1 MDNLPT
7 IESIKAEYPNPITAD
22 ANEGLIRVWL
32 EELPA
37 DKKNVIPWDNYFHS
51 HINTYVGEDVIET
64 DEFYPQCNYCIG
76 GALQMAFGETEPDN
90 VDDSRDGIFPGS
102 DILADTLH
110 YYCMIPY
117 SGMDALFFECGYDAE
132 NVSKFSDIGVTDPCP
147 FPQHKDKDCLMQFP
161 NDINEGAFELA
172 DKITKANDRGD
183 FDYAWSY
190 VEFALE
196 LGRKNLKENK

>member
-1 MDNLPT
+1 MIPT
-7 IESIKAEYPNPITAD
+7 LEDIQNAFPDAMTAD
-22 ANEGLIRVWL
+22 MNEGLVRRWL
-32 EELPA
+32 EELPEY
-37 DKKNVIPWDNYFHS
+37 KKTVTAWDDGQFS
-51 HINTYVGEDVIET
+51 HINSYVGDDVIET
-64 DEFYPQCNYCIG
+64 EEFYPQCNYCVG

-190 VEFALE
+190 VEYVLK
-196 LGRKNLKENK
+196 LGREYIRESK